1 VGTQRAPLWS
11 DAEGVD
17 KLPGEWSGWLA
28 RAPDRGLP
36 MATAAAGPTPSMTVP
51 APPPLATAGP
61 TPAAAPPRHP
71 HHSAGTSDTA
81 ACGPGRACTGT
92 LTRPWDRAGSLL
104 RPVGAAA
111 HRRGRA
117 ATAVARLTTPGAG

>member
-61 TPAAAPPRHP
+61 TLAAAPPRRP
-71 HHSAGTSDTA
+71 HHSAGTSATA
-81 ACGPGRACTGT
+81 ACGPAEPALEPSPVLGT
-92 LTRPWDRAGSLL
+92 ALEASYGPSAPLHIAADAPPPPWPA
-104 RPVGAAA
+104 
-111 HRRGRA
+111 
-117 ATAVARLTTPGAG
+117 